1 MPALVMIEVHRPCY
15 DPTRRHRTRRTAG
28 EYPMLTLTLDQD
40 TEYRLSRAAQ
50 EAGRPVAELLRVA
63 VLAYLED
70 LDDAE
75 AADRAYERYLKGE
88 ERAFS
93 LEDVERDLGVAR

>member
-1 MPALVMIEVHRPCY
+1 
-15 DPTRRHRTRRTAG
+15 
-28 EYPMLTLTLDQD
+28 MLTLTLDQD